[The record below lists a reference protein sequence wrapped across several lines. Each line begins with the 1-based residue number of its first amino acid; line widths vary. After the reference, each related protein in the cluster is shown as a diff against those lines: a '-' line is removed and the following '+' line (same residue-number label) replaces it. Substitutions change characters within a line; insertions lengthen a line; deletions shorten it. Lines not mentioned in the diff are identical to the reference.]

1 VGEKATPNILA
12 EEIADEATEIV
23 MPRVRQEAPRIGDH
37 ADETREQA
45 HVRQG
50 SNLRR
55 HAVELIEEPPPRAVL
70 HLAGHRA
77 VLEVADHRGEQ
88 VIVAGVEVVED
99 RLLDLAG
106 LLEAIEKSGQW
117 PSHFKIADGV
127 ESGIPADRSQLA
139 CVVVAHGAEVK
150 LLDPAAGVVHDG
162 ETMQQRGF
170 ISAGGALRYP
180 LSIPH
185 TGRHPPTVLG
195 PPLVPI

>member
-1 VGEKATPNILA
+1 MGEKAIPNILA

-50 SNLRR
+50 SNLGR

-77 VLEVADHRGEQ
+77 VLEVADHRGHQ
-88 VIVAGVEVVED
+88 VIVAGVKVVEN
-99 RLLDLAG
+99 RLRHLAG
-106 LLEAIEKSGQW
+106 PLETIEKSGQW
-117 PSHFKIADGV
+117 PRHFKIADGV

-139 CVVVAHGAEVK
+139 CVVVGHGPEWK
-150 LLDPAAGVVHDG
+150 LLNPAAEWGHDG
-162 ETMQQRGF
+162 ETMEQRGF
-170 ISAGGALRYP
+170 ISAR
-180 LSIPH
+180 
-185 TGRHPPTVLG
+185 G
-195 PPLVPI
+195 PYLHRFPRPRAVERQ